1 MYYYSK
7 FLNFKFQFTAHY
19 FSYIC
24 GRFSKME
31 LKRKISL
38 FFVFVAM
45 VAVLGHALIPHCH
58 HADGVYIM
66 ANGHHHH
73 CHHYSSD
80 GTLQICANDH
90 DDEVQEDC
98 LSEKSFLK
106 TSSTEQIHNYCVY
119 ALLAMQSLEPIV
131 PNADESGTVLQRV
144 PFNIVTYYVAW
155 LYGSGGLRAPPAQ
168 A

>member
-1 MYYYSK
+1 
-7 FLNFKFQFTAHY
+7 
-19 FSYIC
+19 
-24 GRFSKME
+24 ME

-38 FFVFVAM
+38 FFVLVAM
-45 VAVLGHALIPHCH
+45 AAVLGHALIPHCH

-66 ANGHHHH
+66 AHGHHHH
-73 CHHYSSD
+73 CHHHSSD
-80 GTLQICANDH
+80 GTLQICENDH

-106 TSSTEQIHNYCVY
+106 TSASEQIHNHCVY
-119 ALLAMQSLEPIV
+119 TLMATLPVEIPIPTSDETSADALW
-131 PNADESGTVLQRV
+131 V
-144 PFNIVTYYVAW
+144 PFTIETYYVTW